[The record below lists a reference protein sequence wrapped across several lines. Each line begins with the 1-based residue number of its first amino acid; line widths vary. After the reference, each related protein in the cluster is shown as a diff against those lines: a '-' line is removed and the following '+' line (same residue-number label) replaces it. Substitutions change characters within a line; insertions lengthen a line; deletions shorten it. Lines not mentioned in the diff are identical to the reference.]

1 MFWVKE
7 GLYDATD
14 LYEGFSTDGA
24 LRTVVRQEGGLPG
37 RAPPRFNCTACPPG
51 RFSNRSGVYY
61 DGCLPCANGT
71 YSNDPVGAAFCTP
84 CARGK
89 FQIALGAP
97 ACDECPAG
105 TYMNF
110 TGEGTGC
117 EPCQRGRSTNGAT
130 GMLACSECS
139 ELNTPLPEGKKSVT
153 DCEPKM
159 SCGKKGGDYYFQSK
173 KGEEFCDL
181 CR

>member
-1 MFWVKE
+1 M
-7 GLYDATD
+7 
-14 LYEGFSTDGA
+14 
-24 LRTVVRQEGGLPG
+24 P
-37 RAPPRFNCTACPPG
+37 
-51 RFSNRSGVYY
+51 
-61 DGCLPCANGT
+61 
-71 YSNDPVGAAFCTP
+71 
-84 CARGK
+84 
-89 FQIALGAP
+89 
-97 ACDECPAG
+97 CPAG